1 MIEQLL
7 SITIPVLHPVPP
19 ANAGL
24 YLIAEDGPQ
33 SAKKSNSKRMS
44 RTEFRPTCDTLYQVC
59 GTFDEFIP
67 LDVVL
72 KFSKNESSICKG
84 KNKL

>member
-24 YLIAEDGPQ
+24 YVLIAEDGPQ
-33 SAKKSNSKRMS
+33 SA
-44 RTEFRPTCDTLYQVC
+44 RPRKATASACR
-59 GTFDEFIP
+59 
-67 LDVVL
+67 
-72 KFSKNESSICKG
+72 
-84 KNKL
+84 

>member
-33 SAKKSNSKRMS
+33 NAKKSNSKRMS
-44 RTEFRPTCDTLYQVC
+44 RTVFLPICDSLCQVC
-59 GTFDEFIP
+59 ANF
-67 LDVVL
+67 VVRL
-72 KFSKNESSICKG
+72 MNLFR
-84 KNKL
+84 LRLY

>member
-24 YLIAEDGPQ
+24 YLTAEDGPQ
-33 SAKKSNSKRMS
+33 KAKKSNRKRMS
-44 RTEFRPTCDTLYQVC
+44 RTEFLPGCFTGAYV
-59 GTFDEFIP
+59 
-67 LDVVL
+67 
-72 KFSKNESSICKG
+72 
-84 KNKL
+84 